1 MLTKVKI
8 CGMTDAATIQTAIN
22 HKVDYLGFV
31 FYQKSPRNL
40 TPKQATLLTKNI
52 PSHINKVAV
61 IVNETD
67 QFIEYI
73 KNDFDTFQLH
83 GDEDLNRVKEL
94 KKKYNKKIIKAIKV
108 TDENSAKKFQQFEDE
123 VDMFL
128 FDSPA
133 MEKSAKFN
141 WQILQ
146 NLKITKPY
154 LIAGSINI
162 NNVDEIL
169 KFNPTGIDISSGL
182 EDSRGVKSEKKI
194 IELLNKVK
202 NGKN

>member
-1 MLTKVKI
+1 MKN
-8 CGMTDAATIQTAIN
+8 AETIKTAID

-31 FYQKSPRNL
+31 FYPKSPRNL

-162 NNVDEIL
+162 DNVDEVL
-169 KFNPTGIDISSGL
+169 KYNSYGIDVSGGV
-182 EDSRGVKSEKKI
+182 EKNRGVKCGDKI
-194 IELLNKVK
+194 IKFLDKVK
-202 NGKN
+202 T

>member
-1 MLTKVKI
+1 MQTKVKI
-8 CGMTDAATIQTAIN
+8 CGMTDAATIQTAID

-83 GDEDLNRVKEL
+83 GDEDLNRIKEL
-94 KKKYNKKIIKAIKV
+94 KKN
-108 TDENSAKKFQQFEDE
+108 
-123 VDMFL
+123 
-128 FDSPA
+128 
-133 MEKSAKFN
+133 
-141 WQILQ
+141 
-146 NLKITKPY
+146 ITKKLSKP
-154 LIAGSINI
+154 
-162 NNVDEIL
+162 L
-169 KFNPTGIDISSGL
+169 K
-182 EDSRGVKSEKKI
+182 
-194 IELLNKVK
+194 
-202 NGKN
+202 

>member
-1 MLTKVKI
+1 MQTKVKI
-8 CGMTDAATIQTAIN
+8 CGMTDAATIQTAID

-94 KKKYNKKIIKAIKV
+94 KKKYKKKIIKAIKV
-108 TDENSAKKFQQFEDE
+108 TDENSAKKFQQFEDQ

-162 NNVDEIL
+162 DNVDEVL
-169 KFNPTGIDISSGL
+169 KYNPYGIDVSGGV
-182 EDSRGVKSEKKI
+182 EKNRGIKCGDKI
-194 IELLNKVK
+194 IKFLDKVK
-202 NGKN
+202 T

>member
-1 MLTKVKI
+1 MQTKVKI
-8 CGMTDAATIQTAIN
+8 CGMTDAATIQTAID

-162 NNVDEIL
+162 NNVDEVL
-169 KFNPTGIDISSGL
+169 KYNPYGIDVSGGV
-182 EDSRGVKSEKKI
+182 EKNRGIKCGEKI
-194 IELLNKVK
+194 IKFLDKVK
-202 NGKN
+202 T

>member
-1 MLTKVKI
+1 MQTKVKI
-8 CGMTDAATIQTAIN
+8 CGMTDAATIQTAID

-162 NNVDEIL
+162 DNVDEVL
-169 KFNPTGIDISSGL
+169 KYNPYGIDVSGGV
-182 EDSRGVKSEKKI
+182 EKNRGVKCGDKI
-194 IELLNKVK
+194 IKFLDKVK
-202 NGKN
+202 T

>member
-1 MLTKVKI
+1 MQTKVKI
-8 CGMTDAATIQTAIN
+8 CGMTDAATIQTAID

-31 FYQKSPRNL
+31 FYPKSPRNL

-123 VDMFL
+123 VDIFL